1 MTTFVKFSMNGE
13 LVGVV
18 KPKDIPLPVEPLP
31 TFSLRIHDC
40 DSEAIQRI
48 DRDST
53 SDGIKS
59 IRMQAGDREFLGYI
73 EGTDHDGVVCSVQ
86 IRMTRSPLA

>member
-18 KPKDIPLPVEPLP
+18 KPKDIPPHVEPLP
-31 TFSLRIHDC
+31 TFSLRIHDR
-40 DSEAIQRI
+40 DLAAIQRI

-86 IRMTRSPLA
+86 IRMTRSS